1 MEEEKV
7 QAAAPQKPCS
17 CASDLR
23 IFVIALLTA
32 LIVVSLYHLGTG
44 YRRMKAALERR
55 NTAPKTQTVCPCCAR
70 MGMPQPGMRMG
81 MPKPGFEG
89 GRRFEGAPGRR
100 HFRPGDKPMMKRGPR
115 PADAPKPAPAPE
127 APEAPKTPAPA
138 PAK

>member
-7 QAAAPQKPCS
+7 QAAAPQKPCT

-23 IFVIALLTA
+23 IFVIAFLTA

-44 YRRMKAALERR
+44 YRRMKAALNRR
-55 NTAPKTQTVCPCCAR
+55 APAPAQTVCPCCCKM
-70 MGMPQPGMRMG
+70 MGMPKPGMRMG

-89 GRRFEGAPGRR
+89 GHRFEGAPGRH

-115 PADAPKPAPAPE
+115 PADAPKPAAAPK
-127 APEAPKTPAPA
+127 APEAPKAPAPA